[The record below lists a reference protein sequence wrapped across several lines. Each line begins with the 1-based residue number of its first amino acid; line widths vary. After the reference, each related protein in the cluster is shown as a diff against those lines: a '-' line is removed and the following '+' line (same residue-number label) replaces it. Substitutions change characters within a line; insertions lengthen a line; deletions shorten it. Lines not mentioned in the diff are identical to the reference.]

1 MERNK
6 QTLNN
11 SIPNLFGGFGIIV
24 LMCASLLKR
33 DWATSPLGLS
43 VMLVILLFV
52 IGSLI
57 TISYLSNKSILDDN
71 PVEKKK
77 FIKSLIIKS
86 SLVLTLYLILA
97 IIGITQF

>member
-1 MERNK
+1 MNTK
-6 QTLNN
+6 QTNFNN
-11 SIPNLFGGFGIIV
+11 SITSLFGAFGV
-24 LMCASLLKR
+24 LVLLCASQLKR
-33 DWATSPLGLS
+33 DWATSPLGLL

-77 FIKSLIIKS
+77 FIKSHIIKS

>member
-1 MERNK
+1 MNRNK
-6 QTLNN
+6 QILNN
-11 SIPNLFGGFGIIV
+11 SITSLFGAFGV
-24 LMCASLLKR
+24 LVLLCASQLKR
-33 DWATSPLGLS
+33 DWATSPLGLL